1 MSAEIKLKI
10 IVGIMCGITLGI
22 PFTPIVCLM
31 RHLFIVPFR
40 YKKMLNKAIEQGHVV
55 KAKLIKVKDAAG
67 EGGHGQLFHQEILYV
82 DYLMMVIYM
91 IQLDLFYMYIK
102 KMIL

>member
-40 YKKMLNKAIEQGHVV
+40 
-55 KAKLIKVKDAAG
+55 
-67 EGGHGQLFHQEILYV
+67 
-82 DYLMMVIYM
+82 
-91 IQLDLFYMYIK
+91 
-102 KMIL
+102 